1 MLLMHIWST
10 HSLMTTIWPYI
21 LTFHQSDPFYLVL
34 PFYQGLFIWHNHIVL
49 SFHLYLLILIS
60 FHFIIDLFIFD
71 LLIFSFQNY
80 PFDYHLLVHFFS
92 NFHLCLN
99 LYLNYNQ
106 FYLFFL
112 VVFIFIN
119 YLEKRNNFFIYLYC
133 ICSFLI

>member
-34 PFYQGLFIWHNHIVL
+34 PFYQALFIWHNHIVL

-106 FYLFFL
+106 FYLFFFSCFYIYKL
-112 VVFIFIN
+112 FRKKEIIFLSIYIVFALF
-119 YLEKRNNFFIYLYC
+119 
-133 ICSFLI
+133 